1 MAKRAYA
8 ERDKVHRKSINFAV
22 SKEEKD
28 KLTAEAIAMGM
39 TLSCYIRY
47 RLFIKGGKLD
57 VNS

>member
-28 KLTAEAIAMGM
+28 RIMAEAEAMGM
-39 TLSCYIRY
+39 TMSCYIRF
-47 RLFIKGGKLD
+47 RLFVKGGKLD